1 MAALLT
7 SPSYFLSPNSS
18 SCFQPPFL
26 GFKVSSCFVQ
36 KNISVKPF
44 CASLKTRPKILCAMN
59 NMSAQQ
65 SDDNGNIKLEQL
77 IDKARKLWDSSPEP
91 VKKFPWDRALDN
103 FIQLILDLILAVV
116 KYLAVPVFIVTSIS
130 ELSYCAHERKLA
142 LVPIP
147 FLFGVAVAG
156 VLKKTALELSPRLRD
171 AEVPWHLLAIAT
183 FFTLIKLP
191 GPYYPYWGRIVI
203 PHFVNGVLLRTLW
216 FAIMW
221 YRRPQKALKISDNT
235 YDS

>member
-1 MAALLT
+1 MAALLP
-7 SPSYFLSPNSS
+7 SPSHLLSPNSS
-18 SCFQPPFL
+18 SRFL

-36 KNISVKPF
+36 KNLSIKTFS
-44 CASLKTRPKILCAMN
+44 ASFKTRPKISCAMN

-65 SDDNGNIKLEQL
+65 SDDHEKINLNQL
-77 IDKARKLWDSSPEP
+77 TDKAQKLWDSSPEP
-91 VKKFPWDRALDN
+91 VKKFPWNRALDN
-103 FIQLILDLILAVV
+103 FIQLILDLVLAVV

-130 ELSYCAHERKLA
+130 ELSYCGHERKLA

-156 VLKKTALELSPRLRD
+156 VFKKTALELSPRLKD
-171 AEVPWHLLAIAT
+171 AEVPWHLLAIAI

-221 YRRPQKALKISDNT
+221 YRRPQKALKISDST

>member
-1 MAALLT
+1 MAALLP
-7 SPSYFLSPNSS
+7 SPSHLLSPNSS
-18 SCFQPPFL
+18 SRFL
-26 GFKVSSCFVQ
+26 GFKVSSCSVQ
-36 KNISVKPF
+36 KNLSVKTF
-44 CASLKTRPKILCAMN
+44 SASLKTRPKILCVMN

-65 SDDNGNIKLEQL
+65 SDDHGKIKLNQL
-77 IDKARKLWDSSPEP
+77 RDKAQRLWDSSPEP
-91 VKKFPWDRALDN
+91 VKKFPWNRALDN
-103 FIQLILDLILAVV
+103 FIQLILDLVLAVV

-130 ELSYCAHERKLA
+130 ELSYCGHERKLA

-156 VLKKTALELSPRLRD
+156 VLKKTALELSPRLKD
-171 AEVPWHLLAIAT
+171 AEVPWHLLAIAI

-191 GPYYPYWGRIVI
+191 GPYYPYWGRIII

-221 YRRPQKALKISDNT
+221 YRRPQKALKISDST